1 MDSPE
6 EFLTPQEIA
15 SRLKL
20 TEATIWRWI
29 RERKLPAVKV
39 GPKVYRVRK
48 EDYEKIKEEV
58 PE

>member
-15 SRLKL
+15 FRLKL

-29 RERKLPAVKV
+29 NVGKLPAIKI
-39 GPKVYRVRK
+39 GKVYRVK
-48 EDYEKIKEEV
+48 IEDYQKIITLSE
-58 PE
+58 

>member
-15 SRLKL
+15 TRLKL

-29 RERKLPAVKV
+29 REGTLPAIKI
-39 GPKVYRVRK
+39 GPKVYRVTQ
-48 EDYEKIKEEV
+48 EEYQKIKGSR

>member
-15 SRLKL
+15 TRLKL

-29 RERKLPAVKV
+29 RERKLPAIKV
-39 GPKVYRVRK
+39 GPKVYRVKK
-48 EDYEKIKEEV
+48 EDYEKIKGGVLE
-58 PE
+58 